1 MDSMEID
8 DTSVHSPK
16 EFNQLYAILKF
27 FSEPIRYD
35 SKMQDNISYEIFINI
50 CYHLPP
56 KDLLMLACVCK
67 HFRNMLDGNIL
78 PISWDIWKTS
88 RERFTPFKDMD
99 PPKGLNEQKFS
110 RLLNFENGCEFCK
123 SKDKRIQIYWVAC
136 VRSCKECLQK
146 RAKR

>member
-1 MDSMEID
+1 MEID
-8 DTSVHSPK
+8 DSGVHSPK
-16 EFNQLYAILKF
+16 EFNQLNAILKF
-27 FSEPIRYD
+27 FSEPIRYPPD
-35 SKMQDNISYEIFINI
+35 AKMQDNITYEMFINI

-110 RLLNFENGCEFCK
+110 RLLYFENGCEFCK
-123 SKDKRIQIYWVAC
+123 RKDKRIQVYWVAC
-136 VRSCKECLQK
+136 IRSCKECLHK